1 MKPRAVIYVRTSSEH
16 QGEKSSPAE
25 QEADCRKLAADQGLK
40 IVGVYRDIE
49 KYRVRNKLVEPSGTR
64 SDRPGLLSMLRD
76 ASKGEFDIILAW
88 REDRLYRGMR
98 SMLLVLET
106 IQEHKIQIML
116 ARETFD
122 PKIAPLRAWVAQ
134 MELDGMKERMTM
146 GVKARLKSGKAN
158 TGQDRYGY
166 MRVGDAIEVVE
177 DEAFWV
183 RQIFAWYVEGVPILE
198 IRKRLIAANAPQ
210 KGSSIPRRMQ
220 WARSSIQAVL
230 IAAKEYAYGIKIQTR
245 KGESFHIPV
254 QPIIDTVT
262 YERYLRVRES
272 KKTHPIRSIKYDYLI
287 GGKLFCDC
295 NYKWGARTNKSK
307 RNRKG
312 ELIRRKTPVRVY
324 YCGQSHKDQVS
335 PNCPRHI
342 GAKKAEDIVWQKVCA
357 AMDKPDYLLGQ
368 ARQIVNQIRESQGTL
383 EQDRIRIENQLE
395 AVLTERQWVITQAR
409 KGAFTTNDMEY
420 QLSQLTFQEVTL
432 KQELATL
439 GETINI
445 NALNNWEENVVEFLA
460 DLRAGVEELK
470 IAAPQTPEEQ
480 HDVFVLKKR
489 VVDTLVERVDIDIDR
504 NLSVQIRLN
513 LLDILRKDAESGGS
527 TAGVQN
533 FEVGTYTHTRSIPAR
548 PRRCAFCA

>member
-16 QGEKSSPAE
+16 QGEKSSPTE
-25 QEADCRKLAADQGLK
+25 QETDCRKLAADQGLK

-64 SDRPGLLSMLRD
+64 SDRPGLLAMLRD

-106 IQEHKIQIML
+106 IQERKIQIML

-166 MRVGDAIEVVE
+166 KRIGGVIEVVE
-177 DEAFWV
+177 EEAYWV
-183 RQIFAWYVEGVPILE
+183 RQIFSWYIDGLPILE

-210 KGSSIPRRMQ
+210 KGSSIPRRIQ

-230 IAAKEYAYGIKIQTR
+230 ISAKEYAYGMKIQTR
-245 KGESFHIPV
+245 KGEAFQIPV
-254 QPIIDTVT
+254 EPIIDTVT
-262 YERYLRVRES
+262 YERYLSVRES

-287 GGKLFCDC
+287 GGKLYCDC
-295 NYKWGARTNKSK
+295 NFKWGARTNKSK

-312 ELIRRKTPVRVY
+312 ELIRRKTPVQVY
-324 YCGQSHKDQVS
+324 YCGQTHKEHVS

-342 GAKKAEDIVWQKVCA
+342 GAKKAEEIVWQKVCDA
-357 AMDKPDYLLGQ
+357 INKPEYLLGQ
-368 ARQIVNQIRESQGTL
+368 ARQIVDQIRASQGTL
-383 EQDRIRIENQLE
+383 EQDRLKIENQLE
-395 AVLTERQWVITQAR
+395 AVMTERQWVITQAR
-409 KGAFTTNDMEY
+409 KGIFTTNDMEY
-420 QLSQLTFQEVTL
+420 QLSQLTFHEITL

-445 NALNNWEENVVEFLA
+445 NALNNWEENVAEFLA
-460 DLRAGVEELK
+460 DLKAGVEELK
-470 IAAPQTPEEQ
+470 IVAPQTPEEQ
-480 HDVFVLKKR
+480 HEIFVLKKR
-489 VVDTLVERVDIDIDR
+489 IIDTLVELVEIDRDR
-504 NLSVQIRLN
+504 NLFVQIRLN
-513 LLDILRKDAESGGS
+513 LLDILRKDAESGDP

-533 FEVGTYTHTRSIPAR
+533 FEGEIYTHTQSTLVHLRH
-548 PRRCAFCA
+548 CASCG